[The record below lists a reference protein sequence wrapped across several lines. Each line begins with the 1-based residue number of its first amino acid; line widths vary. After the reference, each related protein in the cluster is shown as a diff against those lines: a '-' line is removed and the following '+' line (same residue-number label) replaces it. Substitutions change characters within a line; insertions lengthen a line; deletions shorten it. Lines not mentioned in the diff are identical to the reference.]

1 MIVDDEKMNIFVID
15 SVLKSNFDID
25 SDQASSGA
33 QAVELVSARLELA
46 KLGLIPMYR
55 LILLD
60 YDLGNGLNGPEV
72 AQAIRDLVK
81 REEHN
86 AV

>member
-1 MIVDDEKMNIFVID
+1 MNIFVID